1 MVNNIFHSLLS
12 ICGQETMAHV
22 ATAGGDISSFLSE
35 DYEGPF
41 ENMRRKYIK
50 VNKVINKKND

>member
-22 ATAGGDISSFLSE
+22 ATAGGDISSFLPE

-41 ENMRRKYIK
+41 ENMRRKKIK
-50 VNKVINKKND
+50 VNK